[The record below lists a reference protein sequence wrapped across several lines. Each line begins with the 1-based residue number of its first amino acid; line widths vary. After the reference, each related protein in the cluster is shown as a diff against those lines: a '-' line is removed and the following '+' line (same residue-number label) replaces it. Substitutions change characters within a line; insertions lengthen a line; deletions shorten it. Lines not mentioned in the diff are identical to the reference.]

1 METFVIIAFPIL
13 GVVLLASLC
22 AVVYF
27 DIKQSRCEKKIRD
40 LIRDTF
46 NEIQEGDVYTL
57 KPNNIEVIV
66 SQKIVSSG
74 IPFILYEYHD
84 TCIRHKIMTA
94 KEFIFSVKQ
103 FEYEV

>member
-1 METFVIIAFPIL
+1 METFFIVAFSIL
-13 GVVLLASLC
+13 GIALFASLY
-22 AVVYF
+22 AMVYF
-27 DIKQSRCEKKIRD
+27 YIKQARCEKKIRD
-40 LIRDTF
+40 LVRDAF

-74 IPFILYEYHD
+74 IPFIVYEYHD

-103 FEYEV
+103 FEYDV

>member
-1 METFVIIAFPIL
+1 METFFIVAFSIL
-13 GVVLLASLC
+13 GIALFASLC
-22 AVVYF
+22 AMVYF
-27 DIKQSRCEKKIRD
+27 YIQQVRCAAKIND
-40 LIRDTF
+40 LIRDAF

-74 IPFILYEYHD
+74 IQFILYEYHD

-103 FEYEV
+103 FEYDV

>member
-1 METFVIIAFPIL
+1 METFFIVSLSILCIALFIT
-13 GVVLLASLC
+13 LC
-22 AVVYF
+22 AWVYF
-27 DIKQSRCEKKIRD
+27 YIQQVRCEEKVKD
-40 LIRDTF
+40 LIRDAF

-66 SQKIVSSG
+66 SQKIVSHG

-84 TCIRHKIMTA
+84 TSIRHKIMTA

-103 FEYEV
+103 FEYDV

>member
-1 METFVIIAFPIL
+1 MGTFFIVAFSIL
-13 GVVLLASLC
+13 GIALFTSSC
-22 AVVYF
+22 AIVYF
-27 DIKQSRCEKKIRD
+27 YIQQVRCEEKIRD
-40 LIRDTF
+40 LIRDAF

-66 SQKIVSSG
+66 SQKIVSHG

-103 FEYEV
+103 FEYDV